1 MMYELMAVKKEDDEF
16 VLQIAHSLTSLLAC
30 QATRSVLLDST
41 QVHSTRHIDLITGSS
56 YAAQVNKRMQQNAQA
71 VHKESWLYWGMS
83 HLCRKM
89 PTMQCLCPLKDFS
102 SCCVPDVWLQLTLQS
117 GLA

>member
-41 QVHSTRHIDLITGSS
+41 QVHSMRHIDLITGSS
-56 YAAQVNKRMQQNAQA
+56 YAARILCALPVQRILA
-71 VHKESWLYWGMS
+71 VLGHVT
-83 HLCRKM
+83 
-89 PTMQCLCPLKDFS
+89 P
-102 SCCVPDVWLQLTLQS
+102 VP
-117 GLA
+117 